1 MKRSEHEKLLTH
13 ILPGEDGADFER
25 ASLEHG
31 LSCLRQQRR
40 RRHLLRASGIAAVL
54 SLISLAF
61 VLKSHQP
68 ISRDSSAQLAS
79 TPPPATASHV
89 EFINDD
95 QLLALWPDRSV
106 ALIGKPGQQWL
117 VFLDK
122 PNNDP
127 AQAPF

>member
-1 MKRSEHEKLLTH
+1 MKRSEKLLTH

-31 LSCLRQQRR
+31 LNYLRRQRR
-40 RRHLLRASGIAAVL
+40 RRHLFRASGIAAVI
-54 SLISLAF
+54 SLIATAF
-61 VLKSHQP
+61 FLKSHQP
-68 ISRDSSAQLAS
+68 TPPGSGARLAS
-79 TPPPATASHV
+79 TPTPATASHV

-127 AQAPF
+127 PQTPF